1 MDIAEHMF
9 TKCKGLSQFYTS
21 SLVENITD
29 LFYEIGSDLLDKRN
43 HESAVQWFERAYEIL
58 GAQEFETLSAE
69 AGELRLS
76 VMQSIGILL
85 QATITA
91 EVDGLLVQANIKLKS
106 EEGRTKAWHMLRLLE
121 TVSLEDIH
129 LLTSY

>member
-9 TKCKGLSQFYTS
+9 TKCKGLSQFYTAP
-21 SLVENITD
+21 LVESITD
-29 LFYEIGSDLLDKRN
+29 LFYEIGNDLLDKRN
-43 HESAVQWFERAYEIL
+43 HESAVQWFERSYDIL

-76 VMQSIGILL
+76 VMQSIGIFL
-85 QATITA
+85 QAFLTA
-91 EVDGLLVQANIKLKS
+91 ETDEPLVQAYVKFKS

-121 TVSLEDIH
+121 TVRLEDIH
-129 LLTSY
+129 LLLSR